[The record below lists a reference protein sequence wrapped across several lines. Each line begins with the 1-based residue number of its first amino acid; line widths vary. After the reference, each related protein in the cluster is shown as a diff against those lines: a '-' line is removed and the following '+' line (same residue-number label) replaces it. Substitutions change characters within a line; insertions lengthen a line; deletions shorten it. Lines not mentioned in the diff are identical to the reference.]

1 VEISRT
7 NPLSFTQECGKI
19 GVVDKVEEEP
29 SMATVSITAELTVK
43 DLIDVISQLTSD
55 ELSEFTLCF
64 NELQLAQVTSVDQQA
79 VQIADAYRLPA
90 QDRLRV
96 LELLTKNREE
106 GLIDQEETELDT
118 YMRSMER
125 RLEQV
130 TDELFALKQAR
141 S

>member
-1 VEISRT
+1 
-7 NPLSFTQECGKI
+7 
-19 GVVDKVEEEP
+19 
-29 SMATVSITAELTVK
+29 MATVSITAELTVK

-64 NELQLAQVTSVDQQA
+64 NELQLAQVMSVDEQA
-79 VQIADAYRLPA
+79 VQIADVYRLPA

-118 YMRSMER
+118 YMRNMER

-130 TDELFALKQAR
+130 TDELFALEQAQ